1 MQQNVERHVTAMK
14 PSSKLII
21 WGNYFGFV
29 VMGMIVVSFGS
40 TMPYI
45 REELTLSFEKGGMIL
60 AFFSGSYLLNGM
72 FSGWLVDQIG
82 KKAVLVT
89 GNSLYV
95 LGLTLLFFASQIW
108 MIYISVIILGI
119 GWGLCNTTINIL
131 VNDSSHGDA
140 KAMSL
145 LHMSFGVGA
154 FFVPLLFNILLKMGF
169 AWKELMLLLA
179 VLASVALILSLG
191 MKIEFIKE
199 DKKKDSKKS
208 FQNPNQLVL
217 YMAVLFF
224 YVGSESAFS
233 GWIVS
238 YLITGLEM
246 GQSFAQNML
255 SALWLTIIIGRYVI
269 GLMGMRINKAK
280 FVMMASGTAFLS
292 MLLFISTSNQL
303 LILLSVIGI
312 GLSFA
317 GIYPL
322 TMAHANPIIRGSG
335 LATALVISGG
345 GLGSTIVP
353 YISGRIADRY
363 GTVAIIATILVTL
376 ICMFLFS
383 FINERKNAQR
393 IR

>member
-1 MQQNVERHVTAMK
+1 MK
-14 PSSKLII
+14 SSSKLII

-45 REELTLSFEKGGMIL
+45 REELSLSFEKGGMIL

-72 FSGWLVDQIG
+72 LSGWLVDQIG

-89 GNSLYV
+89 GNGLYV
-95 LGLTLLFFASQIW
+95 LGLSLLFFASQVW

-119 GWGLCNTTINIL
+119 GWGFCNTTINIL

-179 VLASVALILSLG
+179 VLASVSSLLSIG

-199 DKKKDSKKS
+199 DKKKDSKNS

-255 SALWLTIIIGRYVI
+255 STLWLTIIIGRYVI
-269 GLMGMRINKAK
+269 GLMGMRIKKAK
-280 FVMMASGTAFLS
+280 FVMTASGTAFLS
-292 MLLFISTSNQL
+292 MVLFISTSNQL

-383 FINERKNAQR
+383 LINERKNAQKV
-393 IR
+393 